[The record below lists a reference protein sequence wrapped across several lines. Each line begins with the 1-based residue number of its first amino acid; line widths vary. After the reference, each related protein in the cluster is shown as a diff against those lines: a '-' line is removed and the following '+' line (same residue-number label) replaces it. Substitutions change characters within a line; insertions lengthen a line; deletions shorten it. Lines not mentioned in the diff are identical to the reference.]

1 MKSMRAVRI
10 VAVLFLIAGVV
21 AVVQMIL
28 TRVLELSMGL
38 LALPTGIG
46 LLRYSNAWRIV
57 ALVILWI
64 SLAIF
69 IIAAGLV
76 LINGKAAPVSFSSWV
91 HSPVAIAVLALLS
104 LAVTIWEIR
113 VLTRPAVRRSFELG
127 DPTA

>member
-1 MKSMRAVRI
+1 MKSVRDVRI
-10 VAVLFLIAGVV
+10 VAVLFLIAGVA

-28 TRVLELSMGL
+28 TRVLELSTTGL

-64 SLAIF
+64 SLALF
-69 IIAAGLV
+69 IIAMGMWLV
-76 LINGKAAPVSFSSWV
+76 NGRDISVTFWV
-91 HSPVAIAVLALLS
+91 RSPAAIAVLTLLS
-104 LAVTIWEIR
+104 LALTIWEIR
-113 VLTRPAVRRSFELG
+113 VLTRPDVRRSFELG

>member
-1 MKSMRAVRI
+1 MKSVRDVRI
-10 VAVLFLIAGVV
+10 VAVLFLIAGVA

-28 TRVLELSMGL
+28 TRVLELSTTGL

-64 SLAIF
+64 SLALF
-69 IIAAGLV
+69 IIAMGMWLV
-76 LINGKAAPVSFSSWV
+76 NRRGISVTFWV
-91 HSPVAIAVLALLS
+91 RSPVVIAVLMLLS
-104 LAVTIWEIR
+104 LALTIWEIR
-113 VLTRPAVRRSFELG
+113 VLTRPDVRRSFELG